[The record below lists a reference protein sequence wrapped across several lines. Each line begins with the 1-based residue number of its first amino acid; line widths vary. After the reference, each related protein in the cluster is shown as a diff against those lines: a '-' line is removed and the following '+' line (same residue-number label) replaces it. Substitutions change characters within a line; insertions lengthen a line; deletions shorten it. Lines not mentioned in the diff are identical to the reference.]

1 MMVCTSDLDYDFPR
15 FIEKKKNNKYYET
28 YQMKLLLNQSLRGK
42 KGNGK
47 KHVFYL

>member
-1 MMVCTSDLDYDFPR
+1 MMVCISDLDYDFPR
-15 FIEKKKNNKYYET
+15 FFEKKNNKYYET